1 MCNPAPNFA
10 SGGVERVDTMKPQ
23 ALVASKV
30 AMYPGK
36 RRNAHFFE
44 NLSNDLCLGIHNP
57 IGLSPTNIKYSKY
70 FYELYSYRQQPV
82 DGNEIDSELIK
93 VPWGHHVLIIG
104 KSRGDRDKA
113 LFYVRKTIEGG
124 WSRTDLSV
132 AISERLY
139 EKTGKAAT
147 EGNCRNQ
154 ESGGQVGRCSRRNHS
169 QCGGRTNWRY
179 YPFPPVSQSEL
190 TLQKLLCVKR

>member
-1 MCNPAPNFA
+1 
-10 SGGVERVDTMKPQ
+10 MKPQ

-30 AMYPGK
+30 AVQEYRKWIAELKTRYRATQIKAAISVNAALLEFYWDLGRDIAAMYPGK

-82 DGNEIDSELIK
+82 DGNEIDSELMK

-104 KSRGDRDKA
+104 KSRG
-113 LFYVRKTIEGG
+113 G
-124 WSRTDLSV
+124 
-132 AISERLY
+132 
-139 EKTGKAAT
+139 
-147 EGNCRNQ
+147 
-154 ESGGQVGRCSRRNHS
+154 
-169 QCGGRTNWRY
+169 
-179 YPFPPVSQSEL
+179 
-190 TLQKLLCVKR
+190 